1 MRGQIYSIKNAKAC
15 VDYSMTNNG
24 LMDEAFPQDKQ
35 IGGNHYKDFHI
46 QPYEFISKNNLS
58 FFQGNVIKYVCR
70 YMNKNGIEDL
80 DKIIHY
86 CELEKKKMKDLNA
99 EQQNNS
105 KTNKRR

>member
-1 MRGQIYSIKNAKAC
+1 
-15 VDYSMTNNG
+15 MTNSG

-99 EQQNNS
+99 EQQKNS